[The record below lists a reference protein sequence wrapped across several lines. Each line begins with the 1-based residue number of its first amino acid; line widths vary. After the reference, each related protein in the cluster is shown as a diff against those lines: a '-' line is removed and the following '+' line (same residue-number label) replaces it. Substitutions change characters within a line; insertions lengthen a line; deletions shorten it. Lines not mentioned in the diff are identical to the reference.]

1 MKLARVRRWADL
13 IEAHGGEVAAIE
25 QGNHLKFKLVTGPTF
40 VVAKTPTDHRADLN
54 ALAQLKRMLDWHPA
68 PRKPQEGRP
77 ARTRSFGAKTTPEPA
92 QPRPLWTH
100 EPHQRVRNPERRER
114 LGLDGSR
121 VPKPVK
127 PVLVAKPE
135 RPVLSL
141 ARSQERGD
149 GPEAEQGSD
158 ERVRA

>member
-13 IEAHGGEVAAIE
+13 IEAHGGEVATIE

-54 ALAQLKRMLDWHPA
+54 ALAQLKRLLDWQPA
-68 PRKPQEGRP
+68 PRKPQEARP
-77 ARTRSFGAKTTPEPA
+77 ARTRSFGAKSEPEAA
-92 QPRPLWTH
+92 QPRPLRIY
-100 EPHQRVRNPERRER
+100 EPHQRVRNQERRER

-121 VPKPVK
+121 VPK

-149 GPEAEQGSD
+149 GDQAGQGSD
-158 ERVRA
+158 AGTRA